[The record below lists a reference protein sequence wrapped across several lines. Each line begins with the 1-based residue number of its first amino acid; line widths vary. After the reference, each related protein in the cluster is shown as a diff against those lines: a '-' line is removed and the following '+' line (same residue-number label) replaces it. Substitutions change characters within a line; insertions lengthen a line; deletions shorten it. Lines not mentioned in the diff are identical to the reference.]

1 MSTPPLLSLEELAGD
16 PARAAT
22 LPPEVAALL
31 LARVAGLQIA
41 LLARCLS
48 VRSATTPLPDDEAL
62 LTVPDVARR
71 LGFAES
77 YVYELVRL
85 GRLPA
90 VRTGK
95 YVRIRRSTLR
105 EWMVACE
112 SVDTV
117 ERARYGPA
125 HERIPDRRGS
135 PGGRADP
142 CEDPARRPRVRG
154 NRRKGASRTAGAA
167 GSDHTDS
174 KG

>member
-1 MSTPPLLSLEELAGD
+1 VSTPPSVSLEELAGD
-16 PARAAT
+16 PDRTAA
-22 LPPEVAALL
+22 LPPEVAVLL
-31 LARVAGLQIA
+31 LARVAGLQA
-41 LLARCLS
+41 VLLARCLS
-48 VRSATTPLPDDEAL
+48 VSLATTPLPDDEPL

-77 YVYELVRL
+77 YVYELVRV

-117 ERARYGPA
+117 EGARYGPA
-125 HERIPDRRGS
+125 HERISDRRLGPS
-135 PGGRADP
+135 GRADHV
-142 CEDPARRPRVRG
+142 DGPARRPRVRG
-154 NRRKGASRTAGAA
+154 SRRKGASRTAGAA
-167 GSDHTDS
+167 ESGHTDS
-174 KG
+174 RG